1 VFKVEEMILKAK
13 TLTGIVMARKR
24 RLTQLALSSGVAF
37 LSMGLVACT
46 GSSTASQTSS
56 PEAQEPQVATGHGMN
71 HEMNHGEMNHG
82 DMHMSLGPQ
91 DELFDLR
98 FIDAM
103 IPHHEGAVEMA
114 QEALEKSD
122 RSEIQTLSQEIID
135 AQEQEIQQLREWRQA
150 WYPDMDDTP
159 MMYHESMGH
168 TMPMTEEMRQAM
180 MMAGDLGE
188 ADAEFDLRF
197 INAMIPH
204 HEGAVEMAQEAL
216 ERSDRPEIRAMA
228 QEIIDAQEQEITQ
241 METWRQEWYSQ

>member
-1 VFKVEEMILKAK
+1 
-13 TLTGIVMARKR
+13 MARKR
-24 RLTQLALSSGVAF
+24 RLTQLAIGSGVAF

-56 PEAQEPQVATGHGMN
+56 PAAQESQVAAGHGMN
-71 HEMNHGEMNHG
+71 HGGMNHEGMNHG

-122 RSEIQTLSQEIID
+122 RPEIQTLSQEIIE

-180 MMAGDLGE
+180 MMLGDLGE

-204 HEGAVEMAQEAL
+204 HEGAVGMAQEAL
-216 ERSDRPEIRAMA
+216 EKSDRPEIRAIA
-228 QEIIDAQEQEITQ
+228 QEIIDAQEQEISQ
-241 METWRQEWYSQ
+241 MEAWRQEWYNQ